1 MGDGVGAADP
11 ATDGKGAGTA
21 GRAPMLRRI
30 SIAGFKSIRKIENL
44 ELRPINVL
52 IGPNGSGK
60 SNFIQTFALMQAIEA
75 ARLDEYVLKAGGAD
89 RLLHFGRR
97 TTDKITL
104 QLEFGEAPTRYEL
117 LASDDDRL
125 RAVWTYPM
133 APEFADLRDAL
144 KRRLSFLRV
153 YHFHDTGN
161 HSPMKLTAKVDDN
174 RLLHPDGRN
183 LAAFLYL
190 LKERYPDSYDL
201 IRRTIQ
207 LVAPFFED
215 FQLVPRALNPDTIRL
230 EWRHKS
236 SDMHFDVSSLSDG
249 TLRFIALATLFL
261 QPEEL
266 RPSVIIVDEA
276 DLGLHPAAIDVL
288 ASLVRRVSHRTQV
301 IMATQSVA
309 LLDRFEPEDVI
320 VADRTGNEVSFRRLD
335 GSDLAE
341 WLESYTLSELWEKNV
356 LGGGP
361 TR

>member
-1 MGDGVGAADP
+1 MGDGV
-11 ATDGKGAGTA
+11 ATQARETGGEGGGPA
-21 GRAPMLRRI
+21 GRAPMLRSI
-30 SIAGFKSIRKIENL
+30 SVAGFKSIRKIENL

-60 SNFIQTFALMQAIEA
+60 SNFIQTFALAQAIEA
-75 ARLDEYVLKAGGAD
+75 ARLNEYVLKAGGAD

-97 TTDKITL
+97 TTDTITL
-104 QLEFGEAPTRYEL
+104 QLEFGKASTRYHL
-117 LASDDDRL
+117 SATDDDRL
-125 RAVWTYPM
+125 LAFWTYPM
-133 APEFADLRDAL
+133 APEFADLREAL
-144 KRRLSFLRV
+144 KKRLRFLRV
-153 YHFHDTGN
+153 YHFHDTGD
-161 HSPMKLTAKVDDN
+161 HSPLKKTADLDDN
-174 RLLHPDGRN
+174 RLLRADGSN
-183 LAAFLYL
+183 LSAFLYL
-190 LKERYPDSYDL
+190 LQERYPDSYDL
-201 IRRTIQ
+201 IRRTLQ
-207 LVAPFFED
+207 LIAPFFED
-215 FQLVPRALNPDTIRL
+215 FQLAPRALNPDTIRL
-230 EWRHKS
+230 EWRHKA
-236 SDMHFDVSSLSDG
+236 SDQYFDVSSLSDG

-261 QPEEL
+261 QPEKL
-266 RPSVIIVDEA
+266 RPSVIIVDEP

-301 IMATQSVA
+301 IMATQSVG